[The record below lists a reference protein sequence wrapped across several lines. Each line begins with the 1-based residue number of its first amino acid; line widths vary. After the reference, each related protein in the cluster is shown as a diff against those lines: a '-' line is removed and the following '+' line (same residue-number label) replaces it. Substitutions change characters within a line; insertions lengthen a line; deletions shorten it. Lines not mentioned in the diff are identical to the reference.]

1 MMLERCGTAPTRLGN
16 AHPNIVPY
24 QVFPTADGHLILAI
38 ANDRQFAR
46 FCSAAKLDHLAADP
60 RFVTNASRVDN
71 REAIIDLLKPV
82 LAARATADWIALLE
96 AANVPCGPINTVGQ
110 VFADPQA
117 IARGLTV
124 SMAHAAAGPVD
135 LVASPVRLTKTP
147 PEYRSAPPLLG
158 QHTDD
163 VLNGALGLS
172 PEEIKKLRSDGVV

>member
-1 MMLERCGTAPTRLGN
+1 VGGTAPTRLGN

-24 QVFPTADGHLILAI
+24 QVFQTADGHLILAV

-60 RFVTNASRVDN
+60 RFVTNAGRVDN
-71 REAIIDLLKPV
+71 REAIIVLLKPV

-117 IARGLTV
+117 IARGLTI
-124 SMAHAAAGPVD
+124 SMVHAAAGPVD

-163 VLNGALGLS
+163 VLNGVLGLS
-172 PEEIKKLRSDGVV
+172 PDEIKKLRSDGVV